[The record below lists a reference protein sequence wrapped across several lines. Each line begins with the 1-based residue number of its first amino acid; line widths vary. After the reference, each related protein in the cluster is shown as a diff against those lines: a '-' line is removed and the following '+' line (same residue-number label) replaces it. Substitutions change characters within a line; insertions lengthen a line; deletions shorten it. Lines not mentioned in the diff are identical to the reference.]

1 MLIAVVHFGS
11 ILAQMMAIQLTLVS
25 YVIAI
30 KRSGMLLSVL
40 IGVAFFG
47 ERGLRQ
53 RLLGAAMMSAGVTLI
68 LTA

>member
-1 MLIAVVHFGS
+1 MI
-11 ILAQMMAIQLTLVS
+11 AIQLTLVS

-40 IGVAFFG
+40 IGVIFFG

-53 RLLGAAMMSAGVTLI
+53 RLAGALLMSLGVALI
-68 LTA
+68 LTG